1 MDENQSDSPEKITPV
16 ELAMLAA
23 LVDPKACQSGDF
35 RSTLLQALALFEES
49 AVICQELASTN
60 FMERLEVL
68 EKGSLSGSSGS
79 RQLIDTLVSQALSAR
94 QPILTLAARDKDSDT
109 VRPYLADELN
119 LEGKTGRKVWS
130 QTRTVF
136 DNLRLMYVD
145 RAHQWNRDNAARI
158 LEHERHEEEQAR
170 KDRLEAKRRG
180 VSVELVS
187 DGRFR
192 PAGGWRDGQK
202 EFEELMSRCEVR
214 KGGKVDHYDIPKVA
228 IDAFLKWKR
237 EIRRRGGIKAIRPL
251 TREEFWKKLSKRKI
265 RKD

>member
-49 AVICQELASTN
+49 AVICQELASRD

-68 EKGSLSGSSGS
+68 EKGLLSGSSGS
-79 RQLIDTLVSQALSAR
+79 RQLIDTLVSQALSAAR

-130 QTRTVF
+130 QTRTIF
-136 DNLRLMYVD
+136 ENLRLMYVD
-145 RAHQWNRDNAARI
+145 RANQWNRANAARI
-158 LEHERHEEEQAR
+158 LEHERHEEEHAR

-187 DGRFR
+187 EGRFR
-192 PAGGWRDGQK
+192 PAGGAGATVKKSSRNSCRAVKLERK
-202 EFEELMSRCEVR
+202 ERSITTTFRKSRLMR
-214 KGGKVDHYDIPKVA
+214 
-228 IDAFLKWKR
+228 F
-237 EIRRRGGIKAIRPL
+237 
-251 TREEFWKKLSKRKI
+251 
-265 RKD
+265 